1 MGVSERGESG
11 EVGGGWWGGGRGRRA
26 REEIGE
32 ERTWTTTRRPKPL
45 GRRNER
51 REEKMEN
58 GGRGIGKDESVEDV
72 FVNMYERVCVH
83 SEIENISRKVRV

>member
-72 FVNMYERVCVH
+72 FVNMYERVCVC
-83 SEIENISRKVRV
+83 IVK

>member
-1 MGVSERGESG
+1 MVGRREGKKSERRD
-11 EVGGGWWGGGRGRRA
+11 RGRENLDDNA
-26 REEIGE
+26 
-32 ERTWTTTRRPKPL
+32 TTEAA
-45 GRRNER
+45 RRNER

-83 SEIENISRKVRV
+83 SEIENMSRKVRV